1 MVNMYSMTR
10 RESEVGTFE
19 KLKPFIITAVAAAV
33 IALVGYRLLI
43 IKQAPYEQLPSS
55 EEQTL
60 DSLLSADELPK
71 DEGGDNIVDAASPN
85 TDKGQVST
93 VFVDVKGAV
102 NKPGVYEMQSG
113 QRVVDAVQVS
123 GGTVEQA
130 EVKAVNFAQLLY
142 DEMVIYIPYE
152 GEEADLPLFEI
163 SPYGEETD
171 KGKINI
177 NTAGVGELL
186 ELNGIGP
193 QKAEAI
199 VIYRE
204 EQGPFEKP
212 EDIVNVSGIG
222 EKTFE
227 KIQDQIIVH

>member
-1 MVNMYSMTR
+1 MN
-10 RESEVGTFE
+10 TFE

-33 IALVGYRLLI
+33 IALIGFRLLT
-43 IKQAPYEQLPSS
+43 IKQVPDEQLPAG

-60 DSLLSADELPK
+60 DSLLSSDNPPKGEDE
-71 DEGGDNIVDAASPN
+71 DNKVDAGPASIQ
-85 TDKGQVST
+85 TDKDQVIT

-102 NKPGVYEMQSG
+102 NKPGVYEMQTG

-152 GEEADLPLFEI
+152 GETVDLPLAEN
-163 SPYGEETD
+163 SPQGEGKD
-171 KGKINI
+171 SDKINI

-186 ELNGIGP
+186 DLNGIGP

-199 VIYRE
+199 ITYRE